1 MDHTIPYRRHTNGS
15 RPGITGVTDPMALL
29 RWKWPKPPQKFTEE
43 EKRQILGKLVENAVK
58 MTFNSHFYKWGGK
71 IYQQMKG
78 GPIGLKA
85 SGSVAKIAME
95 IWLREYRKRL
105 EKAGFK
111 VWLLQKYVDDVVIVC
126 SMAKRGHRLVNGILE
141 RDCDTFSEDSR
152 NLRRVEDITLDILQQ
167 IANQIFPFLKFTG
180 ETSYGELS
188 IPVLDTELWFGEKRF
203 SGPIF
208 QTGEGY
214 CAPGR
219 TQEPGEHVMGL
230 LYKFYKKPMASR
242 IGILRRSCMM
252 EGTKVSTVCAELK
265 RRWKNTSEWCSRE
278 DFEKVTKLYLDDLEG
293 MGYSQEWQQKVLTSA
308 IKGYCKILYKVQ
320 SGLCRRNRS
329 GASSWLTRR
338 HKRLVGQATWFKSK
352 ERENEKGEKQSG
364 RTEWKRTP
372 MNREEFTTVM
382 FIPHTKEGKLKR
394 KLQEMEDNLRFP
406 DRVRYVE
413 KTGASISNVL
423 VKRDPWESECLRPGC
438 LTCTH
443 SPGICGKKGVVYKFS
458 CITCKEGGKE
468 AIYHGESSRTLWERM
483 QEHKKKLEKMD
494 DDSPLVEHL
503 IEVHGEGAV
512 PNFKLELVK
521 AFRKPLERQVYEG
534 VKITLSNPDIT
545 MNRKGEWG
553 QNLPPKFSCDEFK
566 EPKVAQKKKS
576 LQVKRKKSEG
586 LDQNPN
592 ANEAEAKANDADA
605 NWVDDQNPNANEAE
619 AKANDADANWVDD
632 LVDDVDVVD
641 RVDVPMKEKS
651 EVPEGVTDSGAV
663 HIEKRIKLDHQ
674 LGVEDLTHSRVESC
688 QKPDSQASVDQIQFI
703 STSYYQENKCI
714 MQRDKAKPGLLLN
727 MIKANDQ
734 DFEINPRGLRVRQG
748 KLIFSRDYSKNSI
761 NTTQRNNQTVQFES
775 QNQHSAGSPEEAQSD
790 CISLP
795 HLGETS

>member
-1 MDHTIPYRRHTNGS
+1 
-15 RPGITGVTDPMALL
+15 
-29 RWKWPKPPQKFTEE
+29 
-43 EKRQILGKLVENAVK
+43 
-58 MTFNSHFYKWGGK
+58 
-71 IYQQMKG
+71 
-78 GPIGLKA
+78 
-85 SGSVAKIAME
+85 
-95 IWLREYRKRL
+95 
-105 EKAGFK
+105 
-111 VWLLQKYVDDVVIVC
+111 
-126 SMAKRGHRLVNGILE
+126 
-141 RDCDTFSEDSR
+141 
-152 NLRRVEDITLDILQQ
+152 
-167 IANQIFPFLKFTG
+167 
-180 ETSYGELS
+180 
-188 IPVLDTELWFGEKRF
+188 
-203 SGPIF
+203 
-208 QTGEGY
+208 
-214 CAPGR
+214 
-219 TQEPGEHVMGL
+219 
-230 LYKFYKKPMASR
+230 
-242 IGILRRSCMM
+242 
-252 EGTKVSTVCAELK
+252 
-265 RRWKNTSEWCSRE
+265 
-278 DFEKVTKLYLDDLEG
+278 
-293 MGYSQEWQQKVLTSA
+293 
-308 IKGYCKILYKVQ
+308 
-320 SGLCRRNRS
+320 
-329 GASSWLTRR
+329 
-338 HKRLVGQATWFKSK
+338 
-352 ERENEKGEKQSG
+352 
-364 RTEWKRTP
+364 
-372 MNREEFTTVM
+372 
-382 FIPHTKEGKLKR
+382 
-394 KLQEMEDNLRFP
+394 
-406 DRVRYVE
+406 
-413 KTGASISNVL
+413 
-423 VKRDPWESECLRPGC
+423 
-438 LTCTH
+438 
-443 SPGICGKKGVVYKFS
+443 
-458 CITCKEGGKE
+458 
-468 AIYHGESSRTLWERM
+468 M

-545 MNRKGEWG
+545 MNRMGDWG

-605 NWVDDQNPNANEAE
+605 NWVDD
-619 AKANDADANWVDD
+619 

-651 EVPEGVTDSGAV
+651 EVPEGVTDSGSV

-734 DFEINPRGLRVRQG
+734 DFKINPRGLRVRQG
-748 KLIFSRDYSKNSI
+748 RLIFSRDYSKNSI